1 MSRTVLRTFQ
11 VTALLV
17 ALGSISH
24 LGGDAENAQS
34 DAEGSDR
41 AGLET
46 SSVVSYDINVK
57 VNGNEAV
64 LTGKVATA
72 EQKAE
77 AVAAKVASATTVQDA
92 IVIDNDAD
100 RTTSERVKNGMTK
113 TGDKISDTWITT
125 KVKWFYWGDD
135 RLRGSD
141 ISVSTTDHVVTLKG
155 TVKNLDGRTRAV
167 QLATDTEGVK
177 RVIDELTI
185 ANPGLIDKSALP
197 PRFVEGAPSS
207 HRGRHYGF
215 CVAGAVSRAFV
226 CAACRS
232 GRVPGPLYP
241 ARRIVLETRDY
252 PQYGPRLEPT
262 RLSFRTSV
270 SLHP

>member
-17 ALGSISH
+17 ALGSITH
-24 LGGDAENAQS
+24 LSAAMQTKTPNPTLK
-34 DAEGSDR
+34 DR
-41 AGLET
+41 IEFGLET
-46 SSVVSYDINVK
+46 SSVVRKYDINVK

-77 AVAAKVASATTVQDA
+77 AVRLAKVAGATTVQDA

-185 ANPGLIDKSALP
+185 AK
-197 PRFVEGAPSS
+197 
-207 HRGRHYGF
+207 
-215 CVAGAVSRAFV
+215 
-226 CAACRS
+226 
-232 GRVPGPLYP
+232 
-241 ARRIVLETRDY
+241 
-252 PQYGPRLEPT
+252 
-262 RLSFRTSV
+262 
-270 SLHP
+270 